1 MKKRVLLLFLTAACT
16 AAFLG
21 GCKKNVGTPQDNA
34 VVEEPEEEENEEESG
49 RLFGYS
55 CIDMS
60 NPFYETLRDSI
71 QTSLEEQGDSLMT
84 KDPGSDVNTQI
95 EQIQDM
101 IDAEVDAVFL
111 CPVDWEAITP
121 ALEALE
127 EADIPVINLDTEVKD
142 ADYITAFVGSDN
154 RNAGYVCG
162 ENLIEKKPDGG
173 RIVIVESAS
182 VNSVIERITGF
193 EEAIS
198 NAGFEVVQRIDAG
211 GDMSAVKS
219 AVAEIIQSG
228 EQIDA
233 IMCGNDQM
241 AEQVLAAL
249 SEAGNSDPLV
259 YSVDGSPVTKSALMD
274 PGSPME
280 GIGAQSPINMG
291 KTAVKVAA
299 AVLNGTAFDRE
310 TYEETFFINRDNV
323 EMYGTDGWQ

>member
-1 MKKRVLLLFLTAACT
+1 MLKRKPRNQNSIIEALYEAQKIAFSPFVFQACVAAKRLGVLVAMAEPAAENSIARST
-16 AAFLG
+16 GLSAY
-21 GCKKNVGTPQDNA
+21 A
-34 VVEEPEEEENEEESG
+34 VAV
-49 RLFGYS
+49 L
-55 CIDMS
+55 
-60 NPFYETLRDSI
+60 
-71 QTSLEEQGDSLMT
+71 
-84 KDPGSDVNTQI
+84 
-95 EQIQDM
+95 
-101 IDAEVDAVFL
+101 VDALVAAGVCRRDEKGNLQLTKTGECLVFDEMTAVNL
-111 CPVDWEAITP
+111 DFAADVCYG

-173 RIVIVESAS
+173 RIVIVESSS

-291 KTAVKVAA
+291 KTAVKVAT

>member
-1 MKKRVLLLFLTAACT
+1 
-16 AAFLG
+16 
-21 GCKKNVGTPQDNA
+21 
-34 VVEEPEEEENEEESG
+34 
-49 RLFGYS
+49 
-55 CIDMS
+55 
-60 NPFYETLRDSI
+60 
-71 QTSLEEQGDSLMT
+71 
-84 KDPGSDVNTQI
+84 
-95 EQIQDM
+95 
-101 IDAEVDAVFL
+101 
-111 CPVDWEAITP
+111 
-121 ALEALE
+121 
-127 EADIPVINLDTEVKD
+127 
-142 ADYITAFVGSDN
+142 
-154 RNAGYVCG
+154 
-162 ENLIEKKPDGG
+162 
-173 RIVIVESAS
+173 
-182 VNSVIERITGF
+182 
-193 EEAIS
+193 
-198 NAGFEVVQRIDAG
+198 
-211 GDMSAVKS
+211 MSAVKS